1 MYEVYII
8 NDGITKLLHSD
19 NVISEKQGLKIIDGK
34 IVEGINTINS
44 FSFSMLPNNPRFNE
58 LFSYTTKIYVIKI
71 KENRRVFYG
80 RVVKPKVSMESDGSF
95 SKTIECEDRMGYLC
109 DSLMDYLPEQ
119 YWNVKN
125 TTYHEDGSIDKR
137 GVLEFVLSIHNKKIF

>member
-44 FSFSMLPNNPRFNE
+44 FSFSMLPNNPNYF
-58 LFSYTTKIYVIKI
+58 LIQLKF
-71 KENRRVFYG
+71 
-80 RVVKPKVSMESDGSF
+80 M
-95 SKTIECEDRMGYLC
+95 
-109 DSLMDYLPEQ
+109 
-119 YWNVKN
+119 
-125 TTYHEDGSIDKR
+125 
-137 GVLEFVLSIHNKKIF
+137 